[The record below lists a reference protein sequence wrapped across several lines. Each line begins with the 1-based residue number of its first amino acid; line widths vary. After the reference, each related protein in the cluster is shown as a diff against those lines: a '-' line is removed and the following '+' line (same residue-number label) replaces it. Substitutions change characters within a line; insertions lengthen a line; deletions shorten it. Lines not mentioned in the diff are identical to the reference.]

1 MPAPFLIRTVGTRRF
16 LINADDHYRAVGG
29 GRAPVQRVAERYI
42 RPVKKT
48 RSRQELACIVP
59 SVFIRYMVAA
69 TAFPQPQADSSRD
82 SVMFF
87 HADLKYMTV
96 SYWHHFKTQTH
107 QLVQTL
113 LRVLDGEE
121 MPKQSVFSGKLIR
134 RGSTIF

>member
-1 MPAPFLIRTVGTRRF
+1 MPAPFLIRTVGIQRF

-29 GRAPVQRVAERYI
+29 GRASVQRVAERHI

-96 SYWHHFKTQTH
+96 SYWHHFITGHRGLQEGFRAGARKKAAN
-107 QLVQTL
+107 
-113 LRVLDGEE
+113 G
-121 MPKQSVFSGKLIR
+121 FWSGRFHSEYMR
-134 RGSTIF
+134 RAP